1 MNKTILKWAGSK
13 AKVMAQL
20 NQYLPAGARLV
31 EPFAGSC
38 AVMMNTDYP
47 AYLIADINPDLIN
60 LYQQVK
66 EFEKPFTALVAGI
79 FAQNGSEE
87 DYRRIRNEFNHEA
100 SLPLLYRAAY
110 FLYLNRHGYRG
121 LCRYNRKGDFNTPY
135 EKQAK
140 PHLPVD
146 EIRAFAAKAQ
156 RATFICA
163 DFTETLA
170 QVQAGD
176 VVYCDPPYHGTFA
189 DYHSG
194 SFADDEQCS
203 LVCYLLGIADR
214 NPVVLSNSD
223 TLFTRSILRDF
234 TITKINTSRSIG
246 VAAGEKKRAAEIIAV
261 RNPVAGKAWFGID
274 SASKPVNS
282 AILEGMQ

>member
-1 MNKTILKWAGSK
+1 MKTILKWPGSK
-13 AKVMAQL
+13 AGVMTELAAH
-20 NQYLPAGARLV
+20 LPAGDRLV

-47 AYLIADINPDLIN
+47 EYLVADINPDLIN

-66 EFEKPFTALVAGI
+66 EHARPFIVLAASL
-79 FAQNGSEE
+79 FNQNTSEE
-87 DYRRIRNEFNHEA
+87 SYYRLRDEFNNSA
-100 SLPLLYRAAY
+100 SMPLLERAAH

-121 LCRYNRKGDFNTPY
+121 ICRYNRRGGFNVPY
-135 EKQAK
+135 GNYAK
-140 PHLPVD
+140 PYFPLA
-146 EIRAFAAKAQ
+146 EIEAFAVKAQ

-163 DFTETLA
+163 GYQETLTMIKG
-170 QVQAGD
+170 GD

-189 DYHSG
+189 DYHTAG
-194 SFADDEQCS
+194 FDDDDQCS

-223 TLFTRSILRDF
+223 TLFTRSILRTFD
-234 TITKINTSRSIG
+234 ITKINTARSIG

-261 RNPVAGKAWFGID
+261 RNPVAGAEWSGFD
-274 SASKPVNS
+274 YAPASADTENYQAAK
-282 AILEGMQ
+282 